1 MFLAYKTTCRVWVED
16 ESEVKKLFIHYFL
29 FKVSLVIL
37 AFELGLHKFQ
47 TLVLGGKKDNR

>member
-16 ESEVKKLFIHYFL
+16 ESEVKKLFIRYFL